1 MDISA
6 NLFSPPI
13 LFFFLGM
20 LAVLIKS
27 DLDIP
32 QTLSKFFSMYLLL
45 AIGFNG
51 GVELRH
57 SGLSTEVIT
66 TLLLAVITATIAPVY
81 IFFFLRNKVNIY
93 DAGAIAATYGSVSAV
108 TFITATAFLDNL
120 GVEYGGHMVACL
132 ALMESPAIIVGVLL
146 ININK
151 KGRNSEHDSDIREVF
166 KEALTNSS
174 VILVLGSLL
183 IGLMSGDAGAAALE
197 PFTGAI
203 FKGMLSF
210 FLLDMGLLAAKR
222 ISGLKKAGVMLIS
235 FSLVLPVLH
244 GILAVLLA
252 SVFSI
257 TPGDALLYAVLFASG
272 SYIAVPAAFRLAV
285 PEANPGLFVPMSL
298 AITFPLNI
306 ILGIPFYYYLINNWF
321 AL

>member
-1 MDISA
+1 MDLST
-6 NLFSPPI
+6 NLLSPPI

-27 DLDIP
+27 DMDIP

-45 AIGFNG
+45 AIGFKG
-51 GVELRH
+51 GVELSH
-57 SGLSTEVIT
+57 SEISTEVIT
-66 TLLLAVITATIAPVY
+66 TLGLAVITATLAPVY
-81 IFFFLRNKVNIY
+81 IFFYLKRKVNIY

-120 GVEYGGHMVACL
+120 GIDYGGHMVACL
-132 ALMESPAIIVGVLL
+132 ALMESPAIIVGVML
-146 ININK
+146 IK
-151 KGRNSEHDSDIREVF
+151 KYKADGKQQEQASLQEVF

-174 VILVLGSLL
+174 VVLVLGSLL
-183 IGLMSGDAGAAALE
+183 IGMMSGDRGASALS
-197 PFTGAI
+197 PFTDDI

-222 ISGLKKAGVMLIS
+222 IGSLKKAGITLLS
-235 FSLVLPVLH
+235 FSIVLPVLH
-244 GILAVLLA
+244 GILAVALSALFGI
-252 SVFSI
+252 SS
-257 TPGDALLYAVLFASG
+257 GDALLFSVLFASG

-298 AITFPLNI
+298 ALTFPFNI
-306 ILGIPFYYYLINNWF
+306 ILGIPFYYYLITTF
-321 AL
+321 VTI

>member
-51 GVELRH
+51 GVELGH
-57 SGLSTEVIT
+57 SGLNAEVIT
-66 TLLLAVITATIAPVY
+66 TLVLAVVTATVAPFY
-81 IFFFLRNKVNIY
+81 IFYFLKKKVNIY

-108 TFITATAFLDNL
+108 TFITATAFLDGL
-120 GVEYGGHMVACL
+120 GVKYGGHMVACL

-146 ININK
+146 IKISK
-151 KGRNSEHDSDIREVF
+151 KGGDTENETSIKEVF

-174 VILVLGSLL
+174 VLLVLGSLV
-183 IGLMSGDAGAAALE
+183 IGLISGDAGAGALE
-197 PFTGAI
+197 PFTGEI

-222 ISGLKKAGVMLIS
+222 INGLKKAGVTLIV
-235 FSLVLPVLH
+235 FSLVLPILH
-244 GILAVLLA
+244 GILAVFLA
-252 SVFSI
+252 AVFSI

-298 AITFPLNI
+298 AITFPFNI
-306 ILGIPFYYYLINNWF
+306 ILGIPFYYYLINWF
-321 AL
+321 SL

>member
-20 LAVLIKS
+20 LAVFVKS

-45 AIGFNG
+45 AIGFKG
-51 GVELRH
+51 GVELGH
-57 SGLSTEVIT
+57 SGLSTGVIT
-66 TLLLAVITATIAPVY
+66 TLLLAVVTATISPIY
-81 IFFFLRNKVNIY
+81 LFYFLRKKINIY
-93 DAGAIAATYGSVSAV
+93 DSGAIAATYGSVSAV

-120 GVEYGGHMVACL
+120 GVSYGGHMVACL

-146 ININK
+146 IKINK
-151 KGRNSEHDSDIREVF
+151 KTKADEHDSDIREVF

-174 VILVLGSLL
+174 VVLVLGSLL
-183 IGLMSGDAGAAALE
+183 IGLASGEAGGEALA
-197 PFTGAI
+197 PFTDAI

-244 GILAVLLA
+244 GVLAVMLA
-252 SVFSI
+252 AVFSI

-272 SYIAVPAAFRLAV
+272 SYIAVPAAFRMAV

-298 AITFPLNI
+298 ALTFPFNI

-321 AL
+321 TL

>member
-1 MDISA
+1 MDITS

-57 SGLSTEVIT
+57 SGLSAEVIT
-66 TLLLAVITATIAPVY
+66 TLTLAVVTATISPIY
-81 IFFFLRNKVNIY
+81 IFYFLRNKVNIY
-93 DAGAIAATYGSVSAV
+93 DSGALAATYGSVSAV

-120 GVEYGGHMVACL
+120 GVQYGGHMVACL
-132 ALMESPAIIVGVLL
+132 ALMESPAIIVGVFL
-146 ININK
+146 IKINK
-151 KGRNSEHDSDIREVF
+151 KDSNEEHDSDLREVF

-174 VILVLGSLL
+174 VVLVLGSLL
-183 IGLMSGDAGAAALE
+183 IGLLSGDPGAEALE

-222 ISGLKKAGVMLIS
+222 ISGLKKAGIMLIS
-235 FSLVLPVLH
+235 FSLILPALH
-244 GILAVLLA
+244 GILAVILA
-252 SVFSI
+252 SLFAIS
-257 TPGDALLYAVLFASG
+257 PGDALLYSVLFASG

-298 AITFPLNI
+298 ALTFPFNI
-306 ILGIPFYYYLINNWF
+306 ILGIPFYYYLINTWF

>member
-1 MDISA
+1 MDITT

-32 QTLSKFFSMYLLL
+32 PTLSKFFSMYLLL
-45 AIGFNG
+45 AIGFKG
-51 GVELRH
+51 GIELRH
-57 SGLSTEVIT
+57 SGLNAEVVT
-66 TLLLAVITATIAPVY
+66 TLVLAVVTATIAPIYVFY
-81 IFFFLRNKVNIY
+81 YLRRKVNIY

-120 GVEYGGHMVACL
+120 GIVYGGHMVACL

-146 ININK
+146 IKINK
-151 KGRNSEHDSDIREVF
+151 GNGKKDDETDLKEVF

-174 VILVLGSLL
+174 VVLVLGSLL
-183 IGLMSGDAGAAALE
+183 IGLISGDAGGEALA
-197 PFTGAI
+197 PFTDDI

-222 ISGLKKAGVMLIS
+222 ISGLKKAGVLLIS
-235 FSLVLPVLH
+235 FSLVLPALH
-244 GILAVLLA
+244 GVLAVLLA
-252 SVFSI
+252 ALFSI
-257 TPGDALLYAVLFASG
+257 SAGDALLFAVLFASG

-298 AITFPLNI
+298 AVTFPFNI

>member
-6 NLFSPPI
+6 NLLSPPI

-27 DLDIP
+27 DMDIP

-45 AIGFNG
+45 AIGFKG
-51 GVELRH
+51 GVELGH
-57 SGLSTEVIT
+57 SGFNTEVII
-66 TLLLAVITATIAPVY
+66 TLTLSVVAATLAPVY
-81 IFFFLRNKVNIY
+81 IFYFLRKKINVY

-108 TFITATAFLDNL
+108 TFITATAFLDNQSI
-120 GVEYGGHMVACL
+120 EYGGHMVASL

-146 ININK
+146 IKISK
-151 KGRNSEHDSDIREVF
+151 KNTDQEQETELSEVF

-174 VILVLGSLL
+174 VVLVLGSLI
-183 IGLMSGDAGAAALE
+183 IGLLSGDSGAEALA
-197 PFTGAI
+197 PFTGDI

-222 ISGLKKAGVMLIS
+222 ISGLKKAGVTLIS
-235 FSLVLPVLH
+235 FALILPVLH
-244 GILAVLLA
+244 GIVAVMLSKL
-252 SVFSI
+252 FSI
-257 TPGDALLYAVLFASG
+257 PTGDALLFTVLFASG

-298 AITFPLNI
+298 ALTFPFNI
-306 ILGIPFYYYLINNWF
+306 ILGIPFYYYLITTFVNP
-321 AL
+321 

>member
-1 MDISA
+1 MDITT

-20 LAVLIKS
+20 LAILIKS

-32 QTLSKFFSMYLLL
+32 PTLSKFFSMYLLL
-45 AIGFNG
+45 AIGFKG

-57 SGLSTEVIT
+57 SGLNAEVIT
-66 TLLLAVITATIAPVY
+66 TLALAVVTATIAPIYVFY
-81 IFFFLRNKVNIY
+81 YLRKKINIY

-120 GVEYGGHMVACL
+120 NIAYGGHMVACL

-146 ININK
+146 IKINK
-151 KGRNSEHDSDIREVF
+151 SNGQKNDDTELKEVF

-174 VILVLGSLL
+174 VVLVLGSLL
-183 IGLMSGDAGAAALE
+183 IGLISGDAGSEALA
-197 PFTGAI
+197 PFTDDI

-222 ISGLKKAGVMLIS
+222 ISGLKKAGVLLVS
-235 FSLVLPVLH
+235 FSLILPVLH

-252 SVFSI
+252 AVFSI
-257 TPGDALLYAVLFASG
+257 PAGDALLFAVLFASG

-298 AITFPLNI
+298 AVTFPFNI
-306 ILGIPFYYYLINNWF
+306 ILGIPFYYYLINNWVT
-321 AL
+321 L

>member
-20 LAVLIKS
+20 LAILIKS

-32 QTLSKFFSMYLLL
+32 PTLSKFFSMYLLL
-45 AIGFNG
+45 AIGFKG
-51 GVELRH
+51 GAELRH
-57 SGLSTEVIT
+57 SEFDAEVIT
-66 TLLLAVITATIAPVY
+66 TLVLAVVTASVSPIY
-81 IFFFLRNKVNIY
+81 IFYYLRNKIRLY

-108 TFITATAFLDNL
+108 TFITGTAFLDSL
-120 GVEYGGHMVACL
+120 GVSYGGHMVACL
-132 ALMESPAIIVGVLL
+132 ALMESPAIIVGVML
-146 ININK
+146 IKINK
-151 KGRNSEHDSDIREVF
+151 KQSYEEHDTDIREVF
-166 KEALTNSS
+166 KEAFTNSS
-174 VILVLGSLL
+174 VVLVLGSLL
-183 IGLMSGDAGAAALE
+183 IGLVSGDQGEEALA
-197 PFTGAI
+197 PFTDNI

-235 FSLVLPVLH
+235 FALVLPALH

-257 TPGDALLYAVLFASG
+257 APGDALLYAVLFASG

-298 AITFPLNI
+298 ALTFPFNI
-306 ILGIPFYYYLINNWF
+306 ILGIPFYYYLINTWIS
-321 AL
+321 L

>member
-1 MDISA
+1 MDIST

-20 LAVLIKS
+20 LAILIKS

-32 QTLSKFFSMYLLL
+32 QTLSKFFSMYLLM
-45 AIGFNG
+45 AIGFKG
-51 GVELRH
+51 GVELGH
-57 SGLSTEVIT
+57 SGLNAEVVT
-66 TLLLAVITATIAPVY
+66 TLALAVVTATIVPIYVFY
-81 IFFFLRNKVNIY
+81 YLRHKVNIY

-108 TFITATAFLDNL
+108 TFITATAFLDSI
-120 GVEYGGHMVACL
+120 GVNYGGHMVACL

-146 ININK
+146 IKVNK
-151 KGRNSEHDSDIREVF
+151 NNGKKSDDTDIKEVF

-174 VILVLGSLL
+174 VVLVLGSLL
-183 IGLMSGDAGAAALE
+183 IGLLSGEAGAEELT
-197 PFTGAI
+197 PFTDDI

-222 ISGLKKAGVMLIS
+222 ISGLKKAGMLLIS

-244 GILAVLLA
+244 GILAVLL
-252 SVFSI
+252 SSLFSI
-257 TPGDALLYAVLFASG
+257 PAGDALLYAVLFASG

-285 PEANPGLFVPMSL
+285 PEANPGLYVPMSL
-298 AITFPLNI
+298 AVTFPFNI
-306 ILGIPFYYYLINNWF
+306 ILGIPFYYYLTNNWV